1 MSINFSAVEERET
14 NQTQSHSLHP
24 VISVFGVGGAGNN
37 AINNMIALNLEGVRF
52 IAGNTDM
59 QALESCLAPTKVQLG
74 KTITGGLGAGSHP
87 EVGVR
92 AAEEAEE
99 EIREAIKDSNMLFI
113 TAGMGGGTGTGA
125 SSIIAKIAKEMDILT
140 VGVVTKPFDFEG
152 RQKSSIA
159 EKGVE
164 ELLKYVDTLIVV
176 SNQMLFK
183 LIEPDTSYLDSF
195 KIIDQAMVSCIKS
208 MSDLMLS
215 PGVINLD
222 FNDVKFM
229 IGDMGRALFSVAE
242 GEGENR
248 ALTVSEQIISNP
260 LIEDVELK
268 GASKVLIN
276 IAGSD
281 NITLHEIDDIVNK
294 IKAQLSDDAI
304 INFGTVLDESLGAKI
319 KVSLVATG
327 IEVAENVETVR
338 EIPSQFVQNYQF
350 ENSETSQA
358 KASYDALNTEK
369 QAEKIT
375 RKTRYSNSEI
385 EKPASENTSL
395 HYGTKTVEAVKQ
407 PVRIKSKKTTLV
419 SQASNAKP
427 SSASSK
433 PQPRAESASKIESYK
448 QAEETRK
455 PTESKK
461 PASPYSSRKGFFD
474 SDDGDSLFSRISS
487 SKSSSD
493 SGGSSK
499 VSSFKKGFGEGLDK
513 KFSTRSYKAD
523 SVSSNLSKDAF
534 FDLPNFFKIKK

>member
-14 NQTQSHSLHP
+14 NQNQGHSLHP
-24 VISVFGVGGAGNN
+24 IISVFGVGGAGNN

-59 QALESCLAPTKVQLG
+59 QALESCHAPTKVQLG

-208 MSDLMLS
+208 ISDLMLS

-304 INFGTVLDESLGAKI
+304 INFGTVLDESLGDKI

-327 IEVAENVETVR
+327 IELQENKETAR
-338 EIPSQFVQNYQF
+338 DIPSQFVQNYRF
-350 ENSETSQA
+350 ENAENGQT
-358 KASYDALNTEK
+358 KASYDALSEK
-369 QAEKIT
+369 TEKIT
-375 RKTRYSNSEI
+375 RKTRYSNSEA
-385 EKPASENTSL
+385 EKPAENTGL
-395 HYGTKTVEAVKQ
+395 HYGTKTVETTKQ

-419 SQASNAKP
+419 SQVTNTASP
-427 SSASSK
+427 SSK
-433 PQPRAESASKIESYK
+433 PQARAENKNTRENHQTEEIRK
-448 QAEETRK
+448 QSEN
-455 PTESKK
+455 KK

-474 SDDGDSLFSRISS
+474 NDDGDSLFSRISS
-487 SKSSSD
+487 KASSD
-493 SGGSSK
+493 NNSSSK
-499 VSSFKKGFGEGLDK
+499 VSGFKKSFGESIDK
-513 KFSTRSYKAD
+513 KLSTRSYKSE